1 MTVHLPLTLPPRRYF
16 GSLLGPSAP
25 VAHARFHLPLLPSG
39 PDGVHGNAL
48 HGTRASSPLAEG
60 RP

>member
-1 MTVHLPLTLPPRRYF
+1 MAVHLPLTPPPRRNS

-25 VAHARFHLPLLPSG
+25 MAHALFHLPLLPSG
-39 PDGVHGNAL
+39 PDGVYGSTL
-48 HGTRASSPLAEG
+48 HGTGASSPLAEG